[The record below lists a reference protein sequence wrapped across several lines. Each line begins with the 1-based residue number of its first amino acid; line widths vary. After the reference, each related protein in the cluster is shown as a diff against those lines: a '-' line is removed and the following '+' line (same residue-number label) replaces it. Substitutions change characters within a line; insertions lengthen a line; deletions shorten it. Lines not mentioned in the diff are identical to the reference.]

1 MEPIICIFSKKMM
14 IIIFCFY
21 YGKNKTKNDIIVF
34 FLELYI
40 DPASENIWLLSF
52 QVDFISKKRN
62 QYWNVHL
69 DYTQIA
75 YIFMSIIFVIL
86 KYTAENG
93 D

>member
-21 YGKNKTKNDIIVF
+21 YAKNKTKNDILVF

-40 DPASENIWLLSF
+40 DPTSENIWLLSF

-69 DYTQIA
+69 EYKIA